1 MLTLQLNGTPLSLDT
16 VPDNL
21 LILLE
26 NQGLTNGRFAV
37 ELNGTLLPKSRLPTT
52 PVTDGMVIE
61 VVQAVGGG

>member
-1 MLTLQLNGTPLSLDT
+1 MLTLQLNGTPLNLDT
-16 VPDNL
+16 APDNL

-26 NQGLTNGRFAV
+26 NQGLTSGRFAV
-37 ELNGTLLPKSRLPTT
+37 ELNGTLLPKSRLSTT

>member
-1 MLTLQLNGTPLSLDT
+1 MLTLQLNGTPLNLDT
-16 VPDNL
+16 APDNL

-37 ELNGTLLPKSRLPTT
+37 ELNGTLLPKSRLSTT